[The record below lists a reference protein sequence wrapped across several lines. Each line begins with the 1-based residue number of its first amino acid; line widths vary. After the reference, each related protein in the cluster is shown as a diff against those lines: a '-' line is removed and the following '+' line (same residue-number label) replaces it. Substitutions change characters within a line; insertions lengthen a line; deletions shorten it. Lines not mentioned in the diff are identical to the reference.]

1 MAKVVRTSDNDYR
14 IIVAAGG
21 SIILDTTDA
30 TNDGSGTVIVRGDL
44 QVKGN
49 TTTVESTIS
58 TIADNIILLNA
69 GWNGNGL
76 PASLDR
82 PYSSGIEIE
91 RGYVS
96 NARWVYDD
104 SLSWSLGG
112 TTGIGTWVATQGPI
126 GTEQR
131 LPLATPGIVAN
142 GNFYVGVGNGV
153 ITVTGS
159 TDYEEK
165 VWRYDNGA
173 ITPDPVTGN
182 VVIDDDTIPNAKAV
196 RDFVNFQVAT
206 VAIDAIRE
214 DNSRVEVIDKN
225 NIISDILEVGSRTLI
240 ATTGVHG
247 YGVGDTITIQGVVT
261 APADTIINAI
271 NGTWVVTDIPND
283 RSIEFNRS
291 TTGGNKAVYIANSGR
306 TVSSETRVAFTVED
320 INEINFFNNRANLFG
335 IEIKDTQITTTDSNQ
350 NLTLSA
356 PGTGTVVINDTLEIT
371 KTPGDDE
378 GLTDPIPPGEG
389 IKIYSKTPG
398 TGNTGVFFVNE
409 ETTTGEL
416 ISKNRALLY
425 GMIF

>member
-14 IIVAAGG
+14 IIVASGG
-21 SIILDTTDA
+21 TIVLDTTDA
-30 TNDGSGTVIVRGDL
+30 TNDGSGTVIIRGDL

-91 RGYVS
+91 RGYIS

-104 SLSWSLGG
+104 SLSWALGS
-112 TTGIGTWVATQGPI
+112 TTGIGTWVATQGDI

-159 TDYEEK
+159 SNYEEK
-165 VWRYDNGA
+165 VWRYESGA
-173 ITPDPVTGN
+173 ITPDPITGN
-182 VVIDDDTIPNAKAV
+182 IVIDDDNIPNAKAV
-196 RDFVNFQVAT
+196 RDFVNFQIAT

-225 NIISDILEVGSRTLI
+225 HIISSILEVGSSTLI
-240 ATTGVHG
+240 STTGVHG
-247 YGVGDTITIQGVVT
+247 YTTGDTITIQGVVT
-261 APADTIINAI
+261 APADSIINAI
-271 NGTWVVTDIPND
+271 NGTWIVTDTPND

-291 TTGGNKAVYIANSGR
+291 TTGGNKALYIENSGR
-306 TVSSETRVAFTVED
+306 IVSTETRVAVTVED
-320 INEINFFNNRANLFG
+320 VNGVNFYEDRVDLFG
-335 IEIKDTQITTTDSNQ
+335 VEIKDTRITTTDSNQ

-378 GLTDPIPPGEG
+378 GLVDPIPPTEG
-389 IKIYSKTPG
+389 IKIYSKSPG
-398 TGNTGVFFVNE
+398 PGDTGVYFVNE
-409 ETTTGEL
+409 ETNTGEL